1 MSRRTRALKKEIA
14 HLNALLDLEAE
25 ETLDRVTQYLRFKNA
40 GGGERLIGR

>member
-25 ETLDRVTQYLRFKNA
+25 ETLDRVTQYLRFKNVSA
-40 GGGERLIGR
+40 CERLIGR

>member
-14 HLNALLDLEAE
+14 HLNALH
-25 ETLDRVTQYLRFKNA
+25 RVTQYLRFKNA